1 MHIANW
7 SYREIETVIDET
19 LTKLG
24 YPAANLEEL
33 EAVKEFVKGKDVLSS
48 FLRRMAV
55 ESPSA
60 TVVCHLC
67 STICTAVPRRCL
79 LFLS

>member
-7 SYREIETVIDET
+7 SYREIETAIEET
-19 LTKLG
+19 FTKLG
-24 YPAANLEEL
+24 YPAANPEEL
-33 EAVKEFVKGKDVLSS
+33 EAGKEFMKGKDVFVSTL
-48 FLRRMAV
+48 

-67 STICTAVPRRCL
+67 LTS
-79 LFLS
+79 